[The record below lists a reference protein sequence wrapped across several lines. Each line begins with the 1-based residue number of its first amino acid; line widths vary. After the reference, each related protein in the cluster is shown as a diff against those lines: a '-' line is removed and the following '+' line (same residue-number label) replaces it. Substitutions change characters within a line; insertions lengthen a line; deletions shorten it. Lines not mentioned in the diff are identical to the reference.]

1 MSAEEHDVTF
11 ESADAGAS
19 LTFPMQCSALRKNGF
34 VVIKGRP
41 CKIIDM
47 STSKTGK
54 HGHAKVH
61 LVATDIFTGKKY
73 EDLSPST
80 HNMDVPNVSRREYQL
95 LDISDDGFLS
105 LMNDDGDTKD
115 DVRMPSDGE
124 IAEKIKKLFQEEEK
138 DTNVIILTS
147 MGEQA
152 CVEAKEAP
160 KGSAIYPR
168 IQHKYGHSVDRLT
181 NPPHA
186 VIRMIIMSDARDLRR
201 MPRGERCP
209 ECGIQRYYLQDGMR
223 YCARGHQVEGYVQFD
238 VGDAVDAGM
247 IGTVFKKQKAV
258 KEKEKRQL
266 TGEAGKLLYLEA
278 LQLLLRMQVLWLI
291 QERGHREE
299 LETVVRD
306 LWDLRIRGATA
317 LGQGTAPDANAEDV
331 LQVFSSQ
338 PSIIEPTK
346 LWTSKSKAQDW
357 GTDRGLGWPMPS
369 LIDTLALC
377 YLGCYLLR
385 IPTRLGELI
394 KWAND
399 RHLPYRNAFQQLPT
413 EMQERMPSNYIKL
426 LKLPMRSALEGAQAY
441 SAVMDLAC
449 SYHLNYNMLFPD
461 LNYMPILVQY
471 AKLLALPE
479 VRLIALLIVAT
490 KLCFPFHGGSPLT
503 VSDDGL
509 ILPSFDWNSW
519 QSARGQPEPD
529 KARTFDGVTPSDVA
543 NMTDDDLD
551 AYYRHVASFLE
562 TKNTNPVTAF
572 FPIEPEPV
580 PDPVRADPTPEEV
593 DDMARTV
600 LQSAVGMPNTEV
612 PNQYTYEAY
621 RQVDDLPPMAKCF
634 YSAISSAAEV
644 SLDTTRHRKS
654 VKTFFPDR
662 RRPAPVEPS
671 APSRNPEPIALE
683 DRSTDKSPNDSFVKT
698 LTGKTITLEVE
709 SSDTIDNVKSKIQDK
724 EGIPPDQQRL
734 IFAGKQLEDG
744 RTLSD
749 YNIQKESTLHLVLRL
764 RGGIIEPSLKALA
777 SKFNCE
783 KMICRKCYARLPPRA
798 TNCRKRKCGHTNQL
812 RPKKKL
818 K

>member
-124 IAEKIKKLFQEEEK
+124 VAEKIKKLFQEEEK

-147 MGEQA
+147 MNEQA

-160 KGSAIYPR
+160 KGSACELSSSSA
-168 IQHKYGHSVDRLT
+168 GF
-181 NPPHA
+181 
-186 VIRMIIMSDARDLRR
+186 
-201 MPRGERCP
+201 
-209 ECGIQRYYLQDGMR
+209 
-223 YCARGHQVEGYVQFD
+223 VQFN

-247 IGTVFKKQKAV
+247 IGTVFKKQRAV

-291 QERGHREE
+291 EEKGHREE

-317 LGQGTAPDANAEDV
+317 LGHGTAPDANAEDA

-338 PSIIEPTK
+338 PAIIEPTK
-346 LWTSKSKAQDW
+346 RWTSKSKAQDW
-357 GTDRGLGWPMPS
+357 GTDRGLGWPLPS
-369 LIDTLALC
+369 LSDTLALC

-394 KWAND
+394 KLAND
-399 RHLPYRNAFQQLPT
+399 RHLPYRNVFQQLPT

-426 LKLPMRSALEGAQAY
+426 LKSPMRLALEGAQAY
-441 SAVMDLAC
+441 STVMDLAC
-449 SYHLNYNMLFPD
+449 SYHLNYN
-461 LNYMPILVQY
+461 ILV
-471 AKLLALPE
+471 
-479 VRLIALLIVAT
+479 
-490 KLCFPFHGGSPLT
+490 
-503 VSDDGL
+503 
-509 ILPSFDWNSW
+509 LPSFDWNTW
-519 QSARGQPEPD
+519 QSAKGQPEPE
-529 KARTFDGVTPSDVA
+529 KAPTFDGVTPSDVA

-551 AYYRHVASFLE
+551 AYYRHISSFLE
-562 TKNTNPVTAF
+562 TKNTNPITAF
-572 FPIEPEPV
+572 FPVEPEPV
-580 PDPVRADPTPEEV
+580 PDPVRAEPTPEEV
-593 DDMARTV
+593 DNMARTV

-612 PNQYTYEAY
+612 PNRYNYEAY
-621 RQVDDLPPMAKCF
+621 RQVEDLPPMAKCF
-634 YSAISSAAEV
+634 YNAISSAAEV
-644 SLDTTRHRKS
+644 SIQTTRHRKS
-654 VKTFFPDR
+654 VKMQ
-662 RRPAPVEPS
+662 
-671 APSRNPEPIALE
+671 I
-683 DRSTDKSPNDSFVKT
+683 FVKT

>member
-124 IAEKIKKLFQEEEK
+124 VAEKIKKLFQEEEK

-147 MGEQA
+147 MNEQA

-160 KGSAIYPR
+160 KGSACELSSSSA
-168 IQHKYGHSVDRLT
+168 GF
-181 NPPHA
+181 
-186 VIRMIIMSDARDLRR
+186 
-201 MPRGERCP
+201 
-209 ECGIQRYYLQDGMR
+209 
-223 YCARGHQVEGYVQFD
+223 VQFD

-247 IGTVFKKQKAV
+247 IGTVFKKQRAV

-291 QERGHREE
+291 EEKGHREE

-317 LGQGTAPDANAEDV
+317 LGHGTAPDANAEDA

-338 PSIIEPTK
+338 PAIIEPTK
-346 LWTSKSKAQDW
+346 RWTYKSKAQDW
-357 GTDRGLGWPMPS
+357 GTDRGLGWPLPS
-369 LIDTLALC
+369 LSDTLALC

-394 KWAND
+394 KLAND
-399 RHLPYRNAFQQLPT
+399 RHLPYRNVFQQLPT
-413 EMQERMPSNYIKL
+413 EMRERMPSNYIKL
-426 LKLPMRSALEGAQAY
+426 LKSPMRLALEGAQAY
-441 SAVMDLAC
+441 STVMDLAC

-471 AKLLALPE
+471 TKLLALPE
-479 VRLIALLIVAT
+479 IRLIALLIVAT

-503 VSDDGL
+503 VSDDSL
-509 ILPSFDWNSW
+509 VLPSFDWNTW
-519 QSARGQPEPD
+519 QSAKRQPEPE
-529 KARTFDGVTPSDVA
+529 KAPTFDGVTPSDVA

-551 AYYRHVASFLE
+551 AYYRHISSFLE
-562 TKNTNPVTAF
+562 TKNTNPITAF
-572 FPIEPEPV
+572 FPVEPEPV
-580 PDPVRADPTPEEV
+580 PDPVRAEPTPEEV
-593 DDMARTV
+593 DNMARTV

-612 PNQYTYEAY
+612 PNRYNYEAY
-621 RQVDDLPPMAKCF
+621 RQVEDLPPMAKCF
-634 YSAISSAAEV
+634 YNAISSAAEV
-644 SLDTTRHRKS
+644 SIQTTRHRKS
-654 VKTFFPDR
+654 VKMQ
-662 RRPAPVEPS
+662 
-671 APSRNPEPIALE
+671 I
-683 DRSTDKSPNDSFVKT
+683 FVKT

-709 SSDTIDNVKSKIQDK
+709 SSDTINNVKSKIQDK

>member
-80 HNMDVPNVSRREYQL
+80 HNMDVPNVTRREYQL

-147 MGEQA
+147 MNEQA

-160 KGSAIYPR
+160 KGSACELSSA
-168 IQHKYGHSVDRLT
+168 GF
-181 NPPHA
+181 
-186 VIRMIIMSDARDLRR
+186 
-201 MPRGERCP
+201 
-209 ECGIQRYYLQDGMR
+209 
-223 YCARGHQVEGYVQFD
+223 VQFD

-291 QERGHREE
+291 EERGHREE

-317 LGQGTAPDANAEDV
+317 LGHGTAPDANAEDV

-338 PSIIEPTK
+338 PTITEPTK
-346 LWTSKSKAQDW
+346 RWTSKSKAQDW

-369 LIDTLALC
+369 LSDTLALC

-394 KWAND
+394 KLAND
-399 RHLPYRNAFQQLPT
+399 RHLPYRNVFQQLPT

-426 LKLPMRSALEGAQAY
+426 LKSPMRLALEGAQAY
-441 SAVMDLAC
+441 STVMDLAC

-471 AKLLALPE
+471 TKLLALP
-479 VRLIALLIVAT
+479 
-490 KLCFPFHGGSPLT
+490 
-503 VSDDGL
+503 
-509 ILPSFDWNSW
+509 
-519 QSARGQPEPD
+519 GQPEPD

-551 AYYRHVASFLE
+551 AYYRHIASFLE
-562 TKNTNPVTAF
+562 TKNTNPITTF
-572 FPIEPEPV
+572 FPVEPEPV
-580 PDPVRADPTPEEV
+580 PDPARAEPTPEEV

-612 PNQYTYEAY
+612 PNKYNYEAY
-621 RQVDDLPPMAKCF
+621 RQVEDLPPMAKCF

-644 SLDTTRHRKS
+644 SLETTRHRKS
-654 VKTFFPDR
+654 VKNVSLFPDS

-683 DRSTDKSPNDSFVKT
+683 DRNTDKSPNDSFVKT

>member
-124 IAEKIKKLFQEEEK
+124 IAEKIKKLFVEDEK

-147 MGEQA
+147 MNEQA

-160 KGSAIYPR
+160 KGSALQARFALFSCEFATAALPER
-168 IQHKYGHSVDRLT
+168 PGPARLI
-181 NPPHA
+181 NHPHA
-186 VIRMIIMSDARDLRR
+186 AIRIINMNDSRDLRR

-209 ECGIQRYYLQDGMR
+209 ECGSQRYYLQDGMR
-223 YCARGHQVEGYVQFD
+223 YCARGHQVEGFVQFD
-238 VGDAVDAGM
+238 LGDEAEAGM
-247 IGTVFKKQKAV
+247 MGTVFKKQRAV

-291 QERGHREE
+291 EEKGHREE

-317 LGQGTAPDANAEDV
+317 LGQGTAPDADAEDV

-338 PSIIEPTK
+338 PATIEPTK

-357 GTDRGLGWPMPS
+357 GTDRGLSWPMPS
-369 LIDTLALC
+369 LSDTLALC

-394 KWAND
+394 KLAND
-399 RHLPYRNAFQQLPT
+399 RHLPYRNVFQQLPT

-426 LKLPMRSALEGAQAY
+426 LKSPMRLALEGAQWNLLLLSGEYAMPLVTDFTCQY
-441 SAVMDLAC
+441 KV
-449 SYHLNYNMLFPD
+449 HEFILFT
-461 LNYMPILVQY
+461 IQ
-471 AKLLALPE
+471 
-479 VRLIALLIVAT
+479 
-490 KLCFPFHGGSPLT
+490 S
-503 VSDDGL
+503 L

-519 QSARGQPEPD
+519 QSAKGQPEPD

-543 NMTDDDLD
+543 SMTDDDLD
-551 AYYRHVASFLE
+551 AYYRHIASFLE
-562 TKNTNPVTAF
+562 TKITDF
-572 FPIEPEPV
+572 FPVEPEPV
-580 PDPVRADPTPEEV
+580 PDPVRAEPTPEEV

-612 PNQYTYEAY
+612 PNKYTYEAY
-621 RQVDDLPPMAKCF
+621 RQVEDLPPMAKCF

-644 SLDTTRHRKS
+644 SLETTVRAVYMLEQAIVAWQKAEGNKKS
-654 VKTFFPDR
+654 VKNVSFSPDP

-671 APSRNPEPIALE
+671 APSRNPERIALE
-683 DRSTDKSPNDSFVKT
+683 DRNTDKSPNDSFVKT

>member
-124 IAEKIKKLFQEEEK
+124 VAEKIKKLFQEEEK

-147 MGEQA
+147 MNEQA

-160 KGSAIYPR
+160 KGSACELSSSSA
-168 IQHKYGHSVDRLT
+168 GF
-181 NPPHA
+181 
-186 VIRMIIMSDARDLRR
+186 
-201 MPRGERCP
+201 
-209 ECGIQRYYLQDGMR
+209 
-223 YCARGHQVEGYVQFD
+223 VQFD

-247 IGTVFKKQKAV
+247 IGTVFKKQRAV

-291 QERGHREE
+291 EEKGHREE

-317 LGQGTAPDANAEDV
+317 LGHGTAPDANAEDA

-338 PSIIEPTK
+338 PAIIEPTK
-346 LWTSKSKAQDW
+346 RWTSKSKAQDW
-357 GTDRGLGWPMPS
+357 GTDRGLGWPLPS
-369 LIDTLALC
+369 LSDTLALC

-394 KWAND
+394 KLAND
-399 RHLPYRNAFQQLPT
+399 RHLPYRNVFQQLPT

-426 LKLPMRSALEGAQAY
+426 LKSPMRLALEGAQAY
-441 SAVMDLAC
+441 STVMDLAC
-449 SYHLNYNMLFPD
+449 SYHLNYNIP
-461 LNYMPILVQY
+461 V
-471 AKLLALPE
+471 
-479 VRLIALLIVAT
+479 
-490 KLCFPFHGGSPLT
+490 
-503 VSDDGL
+503 
-509 ILPSFDWNSW
+509 LPSFDWNTW
-519 QSARGQPEPD
+519 QSAKGQPEPE
-529 KARTFDGVTPSDVA
+529 KAPTFDGVTPSDVA

-551 AYYRHVASFLE
+551 AYYRHISSFLE
-562 TKNTNPVTAF
+562 TKNTNPITAF
-572 FPIEPEPV
+572 FPVEPEPV
-580 PDPVRADPTPEEV
+580 PDPVRAEPTPEEV
-593 DDMARTV
+593 DNMARTV

-612 PNQYTYEAY
+612 PNRYNYEAY
-621 RQVDDLPPMAKCF
+621 RQVEDLPPMAKCF
-634 YSAISSAAEV
+634 YNAISSAAEV
-644 SLDTTRHRKS
+644 SLETTVRAVYMLEQAIVAWQKAE
-654 VKTFFPDR
+654 VKMQ
-662 RRPAPVEPS
+662 
-671 APSRNPEPIALE
+671 I
-683 DRSTDKSPNDSFVKT
+683 FVKT

>member
-1 MSAEEHDVTF
+1 
-11 ESADAGAS
+11 
-19 LTFPMQCSALRKNGF
+19 
-34 VVIKGRP
+34 
-41 CKIIDM
+41 
-47 STSKTGK
+47 
-54 HGHAKVH
+54 
-61 LVATDIFTGKKY
+61 
-73 EDLSPST
+73 
-80 HNMDVPNVSRREYQL
+80 
-95 LDISDDGFLS
+95 
-105 LMNDDGDTKD
+105 
-115 DVRMPSDGE
+115 
-124 IAEKIKKLFQEEEK
+124 
-138 DTNVIILTS
+138 
-147 MGEQA
+147 
-152 CVEAKEAP
+152 
-160 KGSAIYPR
+160 
-168 IQHKYGHSVDRLT
+168 
-181 NPPHA
+181 
-186 VIRMIIMSDARDLRR
+186 MIIMSDARDLRR

-471 AKLLALPE
+471 AKLLALPVECIVAVRRICNALGYRFHLPVQSTRVYPLHNPE

-644 SLDTTRHRKS
+644 SLDTTVRA
-654 VKTFFPDR
+654 VYM
-662 RRPAPVEPS
+662 
-671 APSRNPEPIALE
+671 LE
-683 DRSTDKSPNDSFVKT
+683 QAIVAWQKA
-698 LTGKTITLEVE
+698 
-709 SSDTIDNVKSKIQDK
+709 
-724 EGIPPDQQRL
+724 EGN
-734 IFAGKQLEDG
+734 K
-744 RTLSD
+744 
-749 YNIQKESTLHLVLRL
+749 
-764 RGGIIEPSLKALA
+764 
-777 SKFNCE
+777 
-783 KMICRKCYARLPPRA
+783 
-798 TNCRKRKCGHTNQL
+798 
-812 RPKKKL
+812 
-818 K
+818 

>member
-1 MSAEEHDVTF
+1 
-11 ESADAGAS
+11 
-19 LTFPMQCSALRKNGF
+19 
-34 VVIKGRP
+34 
-41 CKIIDM
+41 
-47 STSKTGK
+47 
-54 HGHAKVH
+54 
-61 LVATDIFTGKKY
+61 
-73 EDLSPST
+73 
-80 HNMDVPNVSRREYQL
+80 
-95 LDISDDGFLS
+95 
-105 LMNDDGDTKD
+105 MN
-115 DVRMPSDGE
+115 
-124 IAEKIKKLFQEEEK
+124 
-138 DTNVIILTS
+138 
-147 MGEQA
+147 
-152 CVEAKEAP
+152 
-160 KGSAIYPR
+160 
-168 IQHKYGHSVDRLT
+168 
-181 NPPHA
+181 
-186 VIRMIIMSDARDLRR
+186 DARDLRR

-209 ECGIQRYYLQDGMR
+209 ECGSQRYYLQDGMR
-223 YCARGHQVEGYVQFD
+223 YCARGHQVEGFVQFD

-247 IGTVFKKQKAV
+247 IGTVFKKQRAV

-291 QERGHREE
+291 EEKGHREE

-317 LGQGTAPDANAEDV
+317 LGHGTAPDADAEDV

-338 PSIIEPTK
+338 PAIIEPTK
-346 LWTSKSKAQDW
+346 RWTSKSKAQDW

-369 LIDTLALC
+369 LSDTLALC

-394 KWAND
+394 RLAND
-399 RHLPYRNAFQQLPT
+399 RHLPYRNVFQQLPT

-426 LKLPMRSALEGAQAY
+426 LKSPMRLALEGAQAY
-441 SAVMDLAC
+441 STVMDLAC

-471 AKLLALPE
+471 TKLLALPVECIVAVRRICNALGYRFHLPVQSTRVYPLHNPE

-503 VSDDGL
+503 VSDDSL
-509 ILPSFDWNSW
+509 VLPSFDWNSW
-519 QSARGQPEPD
+519 QSAKGQPEPD

-551 AYYRHVASFLE
+551 AYYRHIASFLE

-572 FPIEPEPV
+572 FPVEPEPV
-580 PDPVRADPTPEEV
+580 PDPVRAEPTPEEV

-600 LQSAVGMPNTEV
+600 LQSAVGMPNTEA
-612 PNQYTYEAY
+612 PNKYNYEAY
-621 RQVDDLPPMAKCF
+621 RQVEDLPPMAKCF

-644 SLDTTRHRKS
+644 SLETTVRAVYMLEQAIKIS
-654 VKTFFPDR
+654 KDADVSLFPDS

-683 DRSTDKSPNDSFVKT
+683 DRNTDKSPNDSFVKT